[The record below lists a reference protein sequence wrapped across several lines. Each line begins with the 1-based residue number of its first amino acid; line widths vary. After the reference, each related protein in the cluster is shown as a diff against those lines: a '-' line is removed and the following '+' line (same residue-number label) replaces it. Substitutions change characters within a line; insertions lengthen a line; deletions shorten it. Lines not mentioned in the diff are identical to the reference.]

1 MSGASFWHGNLSP
14 ESRVAAAKALPLS
27 RFVAE
32 QARGLLL
39 VSLKNESAKFLA
51 ALSMLDEEPR
61 DPMVSELLDPQTR
74 FGEPL
79 RQTWPSELAASFDED
94 ALAGLVEKTSHFAAV
109 IRKRGRGE
117 GHEPGR
123 ITVGRDKESDIV
135 LSSSTVS
142 KLHAWFEIDENGTH
156 WVTDKGSRNGTRI
169 NGQRIGVERAAA
181 LEPGDSIDFG
191 LVRSVFCPVT
201 TFWRALQHN

>member
-14 ESRVAAAKALPLS
+14 ESRVASARALPLS

-32 QARGLLL
+32 QEARGLLL
-39 VSLKNESAKFLA
+39 VNLKNESAKFVA
-51 ALSMLDEEPR
+51 MLSRLDEEPR
-61 DPMVSELLDPQTR
+61 APMVSELFDPQTR

-79 RQTWPSELAASFDED
+79 RQTWPSELAAVFDED
-94 ALAGLVEKTSHFAAV
+94 ALAGLVEKTNHFVAA
-109 IRKRGRGE
+109 IRKRVRGD
-117 GHEPGR
+117 GQEPGR
-123 ITVGRDKESDIV
+123 ITVGRDKECDIV

-169 NGQRIGVERAAA
+169 NGQRIGIDHAAA
-181 LEPGDSIDFG
+181 LEPGDAVDFG
-191 LVRSVFCPVT
+191 LVRAVFCPVQ
-201 TFWRALQHN
+201 TFWRALQH